1 MIKGFFFY
9 IVKRLPSIELKENTP
24 IGHLLINLRDSL
36 QIEPQHIHF
45 KFEFLDNHPSLSSSS
60 QSNNDQPIKS
70 VIFNTYFL
78 LDSHTGIIQTAKV
91 LDAEH
96 WCDLFMSNSQS
107 MQPCS
112 TSTNMCGPIQF
123 RVKASSLT
131 NHGAVVYHI
140 HFDVYI
146 KDTNEHAPEFVDGN
160 QTVQF
165 NVSEEIAPIKLA
177 LGVRVAQ
184 DHDCADRS
192 FTSSSSSFALSPLSY
207 IIKSAMPSIFN
218 DMIQVVYDADLALLF
233 LLVQEPFDRER
244 VDYIEFEVE
253 KKNSF

>member
-1 MIKGFFFY
+1 
-9 IVKRLPSIELKENTP
+9 LPSIELKENTP
-24 IGHLLINLRDSL
+24 IGHLLVNLRDSL
-36 QIEPQHIHF
+36 QIEPQQFHF
-45 KFEFLDNHPSLSSSS
+45 KFEFLDNHQSPSS
-60 QSNNDQPIKS
+60 QSNNDQQESSPSIKS
-70 VIFNTYFL
+70 GIFNAYFL
-78 LDSHTGIIQTAKV
+78 LDIHTGIIQTAKV
-91 LDAEH
+91 LDAQH

-107 MQPCS
+107 QQPCS

-123 RVKASSLT
+123 RVKASSSLT
-131 NHGAVVYHI
+131 NPVAVVYHI

-192 FTSSSSSFALSPLSY
+192 FTSSSSFAMSPISY
-207 IIKSAMPSIFN
+207 IIKSTMPSIN

-244 VDYIEFEVE
+244 VDYVEFEV
-253 KKNSF
+253 KNLLCI